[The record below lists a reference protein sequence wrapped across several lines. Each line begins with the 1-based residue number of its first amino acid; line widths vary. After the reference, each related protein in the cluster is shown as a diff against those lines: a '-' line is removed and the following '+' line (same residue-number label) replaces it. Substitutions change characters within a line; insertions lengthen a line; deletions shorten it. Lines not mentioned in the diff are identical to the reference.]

1 MALKNF
7 PIDFVR
13 QVIIQ
18 TLAEEKLKDNKYF
31 GGDSQVNLFSFYE
44 QLQKDEEV
52 NRYVEIYRDL
62 TEQQNRTGLIMN
74 GTIIAPENPTIT
86 NLNQCLI
93 IPMSFTCNFR
103 VKLKD
108 RDMALDTINNL
119 IGVLKGRKQDM
130 VEFDN
135 GKTFKLG
142 VLGNRISGK
151 PNIACCDLLVSNPN
165 PSQTFDSAYFE
176 SVISGLQSKGFINDL
191 ANGDYFYYSKI
202 GGYNMK
208 IFVAQKQINN
218 NVVSY
223 TPILDDGSYPDV
235 IFPPEHNGINGR
247 YKLSMSFDSIRCDE
261 PRTLNAEE
269 YCVISFGGSAT
280 LVSQGVSLGNDLV
293 KVQVKR
299 TLIKGNHDI
308 TITDSEYN
316 WLEPLELPSGNSAD
330 TQVNQL
336 LSNKFITNT
345 HTDSLTISLQYTFI
359 LDKSIDII
367 KNWFDYAR
375 YGKQANGSTIPYTS
389 GITPNMIYEITEIWS
404 SWGEV
409 EVETFKAK
417 VVESIDI
424 ENTES
429 DTLTIT
435 IPFQVQG
442 DNN

>member
-103 VKLKD
+103 VKLAN
-108 RDMALDTINNL
+108 RDMALETINNL
-119 IGVLKGRKQDM
+119 IKVLKGRKQDIA
-130 VEFDN
+130 EYEN
-135 GKTFKLG
+135 GQLFKVG
-142 VLGNRISGK
+142 TIGNEYSDGSQGSEWI
-151 PNIACCDLLVSNPN
+151 IA
-165 PSQTFDSAYFE
+165 
-176 SVISGLQSKGFINDL
+176 K
-191 ANGDYFYYSKI
+191 NGDLIGECDEDFNLNTYMVDTIIPDLEAKNISISPNGWYYLLLTESDGI
-202 GGYNMK
+202 
-208 IFVAQKQINN
+208 I
-218 NVVSY
+218 VVKKVDGVW
-223 TPILDDGSYPDV
+223 TRIDDDGTYHDIV
-235 IFPPEHNGINGR
+235 FPPIVGSYDK
-247 YKLSMSFDSIRCDE
+247 YKLSMSFDSLRCDE
-261 PRTLNAEE
+261 PRTLNSEE
-269 YCVISFGGSAT
+269 YCMISFGGSAT
-280 LVSQGVSLGNDLV
+280 LVSSKVMLGNDLV
-293 KVQVKR
+293 KIKVKKK
-299 TLIKGNHDI
+299 LIKGNTDI
-308 TITDSEYN
+308 TISDNPT
-316 WLEPLELPSGNSAD
+316 WLEPLELPSGNNAD

-359 LDKSIDII
+359 VDKDIDLLDQFFK
-367 KNWFDYAR
+367 YAR
-375 YGKQANGSTIPYTS
+375 YGKQGTS
-389 GITPNMIYEITEIWS
+389 GNNYLDGITPNMIYEIKEIWS

-429 DTLTIT
+429 DALTIT

>member
-103 VKLKD
+103 VKLAD
-108 RDMALDTINNL
+108 RDMALETINNL
-119 IGVLKGRKQDM
+119 IKVLKGRKQDIA
-130 VEFDN
+130 EYEN
-135 GKTFKLG
+135 GQLFKVG
-142 VLGNRISGK
+142 TIGNKYSDGSQGSEWITAEDG
-151 PNIACCDLLVSNPN
+151 DLLGEWDEDFNLNIYMVDTIIPDLESKNISISPN
-165 PSQTFDSAYFE
+165 GWYYLLLTE
-176 SVISGLQSKGFINDL
+176 SDGIIVVKKV
-191 ANGDYFYYSKI
+191 NGVWTRID
-202 GGYNMK
+202 
-208 IFVAQKQINN
+208 
-218 NVVSY
+218 
-223 TPILDDGSYPDV
+223 DDGTYHDIV
-235 IFPPEHNGINGR
+235 FPPIVGSYDK
-247 YKLSMSFDSIRCDE
+247 YKLSMSFDSLRCDE
-261 PRTLNAEE
+261 PRNLNSEE

-280 LVSQGVSLGNDLV
+280 LVSSKVMLGNDLV
-293 KVQVKR
+293 KVKVKR
-299 TLIKGNHDI
+299 KLIKGNPDI
-308 TITDSEYN
+308 TINDNQT
-316 WLEPLELPSGNSAD
+316 WLEPLELPSGNNAD